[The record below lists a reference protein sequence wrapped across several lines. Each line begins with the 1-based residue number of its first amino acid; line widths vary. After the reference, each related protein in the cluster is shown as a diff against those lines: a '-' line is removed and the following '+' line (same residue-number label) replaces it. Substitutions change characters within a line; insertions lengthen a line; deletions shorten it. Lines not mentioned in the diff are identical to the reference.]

1 MFHRLHFGNEFGIAI
16 CTCVFLSKRMDSKTL
31 QGEIISMWEQR
42 TDNRDV
48 DNILSKKF
56 KPFSS
61 HILDIYFE
69 KLSFTSTFGQTC

>member
-1 MFHRLHFGNEFGIAI
+1 M
-16 CTCVFLSKRMDSKTL
+16 L
-31 QGEIISMWEQR
+31 QRALNREVYFDVNSSLNSISTFKEAVKKIN
-42 TDNRDV
+42 NRDV

-69 KLSFTSTFGQTC
+69 KLSFTSKKNFSFRNNS

>member
-1 MFHRLHFGNEFGIAI
+1 M
-16 CTCVFLSKRMDSKTL
+16 L
-31 QGEIISMWEQR
+31 QRALDREVYFDVNSSLNSIS
-42 TDNRDV
+42 TFKDAVKKINNRDV

>member
-1 MFHRLHFGNEFGIAI
+1 MVMMKVSMMIMTLWWGYSWADEI
-16 CTCVFLSKRMDSKTL
+16 LLDSL
-31 QGEIISMWEQR
+31 LESSNSRRDFDENY
-42 TDNRDV
+42 NRDV

>member
-1 MFHRLHFGNEFGIAI
+1 M
-16 CTCVFLSKRMDSKTL
+16 L
-31 QGEIISMWEQR
+31 QRALDREVYFDVNSSLNSISTFKEAVKKIN
-42 TDNRDV
+42 NRDV

>member
-1 MFHRLHFGNEFGIAI
+1 M
-16 CTCVFLSKRMDSKTL
+16 L
-31 QGEIISMWEQR
+31 QRALNREVYFDVNSSLNSISTFKEAVKKIN
-42 TDNRDV
+42 NRDV